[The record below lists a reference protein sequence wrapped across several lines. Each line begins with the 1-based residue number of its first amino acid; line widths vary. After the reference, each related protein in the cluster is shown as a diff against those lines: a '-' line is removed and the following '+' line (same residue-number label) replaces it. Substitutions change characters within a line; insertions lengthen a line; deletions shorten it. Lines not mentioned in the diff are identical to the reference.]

1 MVVVAFLLLVG
12 LVPPILSVWASSRA
26 ERRMVERIDLV
37 ALDPGNYTTPWRQ
50 RHHEER
56 YIDGIGLVVGDI
68 TCQLNAR
75 SPHIRCAV
83 NPMGPCEDCRFYEGR
98 IYAPFENLEDTAFA
112 DLGDGF
118 IH

>member
-1 MVVVAFLLLVG
+1 MVVVVFLLLVG

-26 ERRMVERIDLV
+26 ERRMLERIDLV
-37 ALDPGNYTTPWRQ
+37 ALDATNYATTWRQ
-50 RHHEER
+50 RHPDER

-83 NPMGPCEDCRFYEGR
+83 NPMGPCQDCRFYEGR
-98 IYAPFENLEDTAFA
+98 IYAPLETLEGKSVA
-112 DLGDGF
+112 DLGDSST
-118 IH
+118 H